1 MKGLTSF
8 QSTPVGIQLVFDRRP
23 RAVMAVNDSLIMI
36 RRSTTHIFRNTD
48 QLLGAFFQP
57 IMFLVLFA
65 AVFAGAIS
73 KALPPGTNYLDFLMP
88 GIIVQTLAFGSTTTA
103 VAICNDLQ
111 KGIVDRFRSLPM
123 SSVAVLNGHV
133 AADLLRNTISTL
145 VMLVVGLAIGFRS
158 SASVADW
165 LAIAG
170 IVLLFTFAFSW
181 LAAIVGLLAASVE
194 AVQWLTFVMVLPLTF
209 ASTVFVPTEGMH
221 PILRTFAEN
230 QPITQV
236 VEAVRALMLGEPIDN
251 YAWLSIA
258 WSVGILVVA
267 MPLAAWLFRRR
278 TAS

>member
-1 MKGLTSF
+1 MT
-8 QSTPVGIQLVFDRRP
+8 VQLEFDRRP
-23 RAVMAVNDSLIMI
+23 RALLAVNDSLIMI
-36 RRSTTHIFRNTD
+36 RRSSTHILRNTD
-48 QLLGAFFQP
+48 QLLGVFLQP

-65 AVFAGAIS
+65 AVFGGAIS
-73 KALPPGTNYLDFLMP
+73 KALPPGINYIDFLMP

-103 VAICNDLQ
+103 IAICNDLQ

-145 VMLVVGLAIGFRS
+145 VMLVVGFAIGFRG
-158 SASVADW
+158 SASVTDW

-170 IVLLFTFAFSW
+170 IVLFFTFAFSW
-181 LAAIVGLLAASVE
+181 LAAIVGLLANSIE

-209 ASTVFVPTEGMH
+209 ASTVFVPAEGMH
-221 PILRTFAEN
+221 PILRAFAEN

-236 VEAVRALMLGEPIDN
+236 TEAVRALMLGTPIGN

-258 WSVGILVVA
+258 WSAGILIVA
-267 MPLAAWLFRRR
+267 MPVAAWLFRRR